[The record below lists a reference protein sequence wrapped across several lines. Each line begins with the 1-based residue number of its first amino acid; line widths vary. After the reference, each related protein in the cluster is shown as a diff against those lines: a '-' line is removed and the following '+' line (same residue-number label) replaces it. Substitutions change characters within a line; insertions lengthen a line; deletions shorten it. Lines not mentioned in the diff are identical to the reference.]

1 MIGMYVIM
9 YKTALLCPDKQKR
22 SLNILCIFA
31 WYRSFIRSYD
41 YIHLA
46 SVFTLDRRDFI
57 WRERPLFLQPSHIYV
72 FANNNAYIILSFQ
85 GGASFW
91 FLRKNLMSGV
101 IVIAIQNIENKPL
114 SLYIWIT
121 CLEIDMSRNAV
132 WRSFV
137 QVGSWEKHVPEL
149 RLCRGYSLFMQ

>member
-1 MIGMYVIM
+1 M

-31 WYRSFIRSYD
+31 WCRSFIRSYD

-72 FANNNAYIILSFQ
+72 FANNNAYIILSFL
-85 GGASFW
+85 
-91 FLRKNLMSGV
+91 FLAKESNVWRDRACCNTKYRKQALISVHLNNMSR
-101 IVIAIQNIENKPL
+101 NN
-114 SLYIWIT
+114 
-121 CLEIDMSRNAV
+121 MSRNAV

-137 QVGSWEKHVPEL
+137 QVGSWEKHVLEL